1 MTGARSVDLGRAHSF
16 SSKHRPRAGSLMT
29 TMSSRIRPLLTA
41 LGVAV
46 LAAGCSSSDPGTK
59 QGELGNG
66 GFHFSCDDA
75 VACGKYTD
83 TAQKFPD
90 AVALGSTFAVTF
102 TPKTASGLDIHFNE
116 AAPARGITVSPIS
129 DVFVTRGVKGLVAL
143 KSGYA
148 TIASRDASGQLVDY
162 VVLRVARPDALVI
175 YSADQPASDPVAVS
189 AVELSVSAADRKMFR
204 AFAQQNKA
212 DLAGSLQLEWT
223 STNPLVAEVQ
233 NATDGM
239 ATVVP
244 RSAGS
249 AMLVATGG
257 TFTQQIPITVKP

>member
-1 MTGARSVDLGRAHSF
+1 M
-16 SSKHRPRAGSLMT
+16 RPH
-29 TMSSRIRPLLTA
+29 PLLTA
-41 LGVAV
+41 FVAAV
-46 LAAGCSSSDPGTK
+46 IAAGCSSVDPGTK
-59 QGELGNG
+59 AGELGNG

-102 TPKTASGLDIHFNE
+102 TPKAGSSGLDIHFNDSV
-116 AAPARGITVSPIS
+116 ADRGITVSPIS

-148 TIASRDASGQLVDY
+148 TLASRDASGQLVDY

-175 YSADQPASDPVAVS
+175 YSADQPTTNPVAVS
-189 AVELSVSAADRKMFR
+189 AVELSVSAADQKMFR

-212 DLAGSLQLEWT
+212 DLAGSLQVEWT
-223 STNPLVAEVQ
+223 STNTLVAEVV
-233 NATDGM
+233 NATDAV